1 MINNMKEFIPI
12 NISNLN
18 LRLSIYLTY
27 NCNYNCSYCCNK
39 NLMNNS
45 KLNDEFLNFNYIQD
59 LHKKINKKIKNYEL
73 KLTGG
78 EPSLYP
84 DLNKLLDLFNDK
96 TIILYTNGSMDLIK
110 YEYYIKNNP
119 NLGYHISYHN
129 EFGNIDKYIELID
142 LFKKL
147 SFNKYK
153 ISILSN
159 DLNNSIYNKIIQYTK
174 NVYTNILSNNY
185 NYIDNNYS
193 YKIIFD
199 NNEEKII
206 NESDMDNYYFKY
218 KNIFKNFKCQVNKFN
233 WAILPNG
240 NYNLNCGINSI
251 YNNYNIKDFNIFY
264 GLLYNKKYLICN
276 SEECSCSSFWRYKK
290 WK

>member
-1 MINNMKEFIPI
+1 MKEFIPI

-39 NLMNNS
+39 NLINNS

-110 YEYYIKNNP
+110 YEYFIKNNP
-119 NLGYHISYHN
+119 NLEYHISYHN

-147 SFNKYK
+147 SFNKLN
-153 ISILSN
+153 SILFN
-159 DLNNSIYNKIIQYTK
+159 DLNNSFYKIINIL
-174 NVYTNILSNNY
+174 NVYIYMLFVT
-185 NYIDNNYS
+185 YIDNNY
-193 YKIIFD
+193 
-199 NNEEKII
+199 
-206 NESDMDNYYFKY
+206 
-218 KNIFKNFKCQVNKFN
+218 
-233 WAILPNG
+233 
-240 NYNLNCGINSI
+240 
-251 YNNYNIKDFNIFY
+251 
-264 GLLYNKKYLICN
+264 
-276 SEECSCSSFWRYKK
+276 
-290 WK
+290 